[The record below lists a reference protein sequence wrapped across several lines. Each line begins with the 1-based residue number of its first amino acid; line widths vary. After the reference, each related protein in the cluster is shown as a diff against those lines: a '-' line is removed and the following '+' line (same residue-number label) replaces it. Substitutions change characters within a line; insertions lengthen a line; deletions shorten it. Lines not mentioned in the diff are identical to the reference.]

1 MRRSQIFLSM
11 LLVGTLGSAATACG
25 GDDEPLFGDSGS
37 GAGNSTG
44 SGAGGSGGTDAKFT
58 PAPGGARR
66 ILGRHYVGSIRLLLG
81 DAAAAAAKPP
91 TDYSLFEWDAIG
103 GSELSITGA
112 TGEEYETS
120 AMAIADAVVADPS
133 KLAETVPCVSVGPK
147 DASCYKA
154 LATDFGRL
162 AWRRPLAAEEITRL
176 EVIAA
181 AAESWAKAEVTQPD
195 PFGSALKYTLS
206 AILQSP
212 NFLYQPELGVEDPNK
227 PGHFDLTGYEI
238 ATRLSF
244 FFLGR
249 TPDAAL
255 LAQAESGAL
264 DTADGVRAA
273 AWAMLSHPDS
283 VTSVTDFFR
292 EMLYL
297 DDLDTLAKDPA
308 IFPVFS
314 PTVAAAMKESSM
326 RFVQDVVLSG
336 TDMHE
341 LYTADYQYVNPDLA
355 PVYGVPAPASGG
367 WEKVPM
373 PPEQMRSGLLGSA
386 AFLARFA
393 HPSRTSPTRR
403 GAFVNVKLVCFD
415 IEPPPAGV
423 NTTIPEDP
431 PGMPTTMKDKL
442 TQHQE
447 DPSCS
452 SCHKQIDPIGL
463 SLEHFDGMG
472 MYRDTDNGLVLD
484 TAGEVE
490 TFGAF
495 ANPLELGAILRDDPR
510 TSYCMIKNFIRGG
523 LGHLETPGE
532 SDMIDLIEAS
542 FSESGYRIQNVM
554 VEIAASP
561 LFRVVGEAK

>member
-11 LLVGTLGSAATACG
+11 LLVGTLGSGVAACG
-25 GDDEPLFGDSGS
+25 SDDEPLFGGDSGS
-37 GAGNSTG
+37 GAGSTG
-44 SGAGGSGGTDAKFT
+44 SGASGGGGNTASFT

-66 ILGRHYVGSIRLLLG
+66 ILGRHYVGSIRMLLG
-81 DAAAAAAKPP
+81 DAAAAAATPP

-103 GSELSITGA
+103 GSELSVTGNA
-112 TGEEYETS
+112 AEEYETS
-120 AMAIADAVVADPS
+120 AMSIADAVVADPS
-133 KLAETVPCVSVGPK
+133 KLAEIVPCVSVGPH
-147 DASCYKA
+147 DATCYHS
-154 LATDFGRL
+154 LAVDFGRM
-162 AWRRPLAAEEITRL
+162 AWRRPLAAEEVTRL
-176 EVIAA
+176 ETIAT
-181 AAESWAKAEVTQPD
+181 AAEAWAKAEPTQPD

-212 NFLYQPELGVEDPNK
+212 NFLYQPEIGVADPDK
-227 PGHFDLTGYEI
+227 PGQFKLTGLEL

-249 TPDAAL
+249 TPDSAL
-255 LAQAESGAL
+255 LTQAESGAL
-264 DTADGVRAA
+264 DTEEGVRNT
-273 AWAMLSHPDS
+273 AWAMLAHPDS

-297 DDLDTLAKDPA
+297 DDLDTLAKDAA
-308 IFPVFS
+308 IYPVFS
-314 PTVAAAMKESSM
+314 PTVASAMKESSI

-336 TDMHE
+336 IDMHE
-341 LYTADYQYVNPDLA
+341 LYTADYQYVNADLA

-367 WEKVPM
+367 WEKVTM
-373 PPEQMRSGLLGSA
+373 PPEQMRSGFLGSG

-415 IEPPPAGV
+415 IQPAPPGV
-423 NTTIPEDP
+423 NTTLPTDDPET
-431 PGMPTTMKDKL
+431 PTTMKEKL
-442 TQHQE
+442 TKHQE
-447 DPSCS
+447 DPTCS
-452 SCHKQIDPIGL
+452 SCHRQMDPIGL
-463 SLEHFDGMG
+463 TLEHFDGMG
-472 MYRDTDNGLVLD
+472 MYRDTDNGLTID
-484 TAGEVE
+484 TTGEVE
-490 TFGAF
+490 TYGAF

-532 SDMIDLIEAS
+532 SDMIDLVEAS
-542 FSESGYRIQNVM
+542 FADSGYRIQNVM